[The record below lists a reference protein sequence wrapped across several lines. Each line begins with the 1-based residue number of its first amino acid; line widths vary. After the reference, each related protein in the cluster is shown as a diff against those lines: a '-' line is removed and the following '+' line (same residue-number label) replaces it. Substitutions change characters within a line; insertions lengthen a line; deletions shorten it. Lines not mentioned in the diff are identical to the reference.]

1 MEYPLIKR
9 YRRRIFIR
17 YEHQGDKL
25 LQKLFH
31 FWSNYDSLK
40 SFTLRRH
47 SLMFPTTGSNWDK
60 YSARVRSWA
69 SELMS
74 PMVSRRQ
81 PIYRP
86 ACTADVSGSESAAHQ
101 SAATQRRLAVSW
113 PASAPPPP
121 LWLSFSAQVHFS
133 SSRIIALWCSSH
145 QRYFSLPRGDF
156 VEPDNPFRKTL
167 PKLQL
172 SVFVWELF
180 FFVCFLSFFFFLRQT
195 EHGQR
200 KVCQITGHFIRY
212 T

>member
-17 YEHQGDKL
+17 YEHQGTSSDKL

-31 FWSNYDSLK
+31 VWPNYVSPK
-40 SFTLRRH
+40 SFTLRQH

-69 SELMS
+69 SDLMS

-86 ACTADVSGSESAAHQ
+86 ACTVDVSGSESAAHQ
-101 SAATQRRLAVSW
+101 SAATQRRLDISW
-113 PASAPPPP
+113 PASAPPP

-156 VEPDNPFRKTL
+156 GEPDNPFRKTL

-180 FFVCFLSFFFFLRQT
+180 FVCFLSFFFFFFAKLSTAR
-195 EHGQR
+195 G
-200 KVCQITGHFIRY
+200 KCVK
-212 T
+212 